1 MFPPGPNSSAGAAF
15 IDLSIEHYG
24 MHGTPD
30 PGHIRQGESAGCIRV
45 TNWDVDS
52 LSRMVRRGTRVG
64 QSRWLISVPAVP
76 SFVYPLSFKPLANL
90 GFGQQA
96 VPKVLRN
103 PLHVPPVEGRA
114 HNIVG
119 DIGIRPEGMDG
130 EILGPMDRSEFSL
143 CPHFGLAT
151 LPCVDRAIHQLSH
164 FSIPQTEPDRQ
175 MIT

>member
-1 MFPPGPNSSAGAAF
+1 MALQIDGAMLVQA
-15 IDLSIEHYG
+15 
-24 MHGTPD
+24 
-30 PGHIRQGESAGCIRV
+30 
-45 TNWDVDS
+45 
-52 LSRMVRRGTRVG
+52 
-64 QSRWLISVPAVP
+64 RWPISVPAVP
-76 SFVYPLSFKPLANL
+76 SFVYPFSFEPLANL
-90 GFGQQA
+90 AFGEQA
-96 VPKVLRN
+96 VAEIFGN

-151 LPCVDRAIHQLSH
+151 LPRVDRATHQLNQ

-175 MIT
+175 IIT